1 MQNDIISTEINK
13 VSEMCVLLPRVR
25 VGNILDGHTH
35 TVILYLGLTI
45 AVVEWLKV
53 N

>member
-1 MQNDIISTEINK
+1 MKTTNIEINK

-35 TVILYLGLTI
+35 TVILNLGLTI
-45 AVVEWLKV
+45 ARVRITY
-53 N
+53 